1 MKIMSVSASST
12 RQRPSQFPSRDT
24 TCLSSVCLQSERRPD
39 PATALSSLKNDCSLF
54 FRLYIASQIR
64 DGDLDDFFAH
74 EKQACPPS
82 LSQLDKLRT
91 GNKSDLMGCL
101 EDLVPAQKDAP
112 NPAIQ
117 VSILDGVAIVN
128 ILLPGAA
135 KTFSDYAK
143 YMFSPYIMS
152 QLQHVNRVD
161 VVWDEYF
168 PERLKA

>member
-1 MKIMSVSASST
+1 MKLMSVSASFT
-12 RQRPSQFPSRDT
+12 RQRPSQIPSRDT
-24 TCLSSVCLQSERRPD
+24 TCLSSVGLQSERKPD

-54 FRLYIASQIR
+54 FRMYIASQMR
-64 DGDLDDFFAH
+64 DGDLDDFFEH

-82 LSQLDKLRT
+82 LSQLGKLRT
-91 GNKSDLMGCL
+91 GTKSDLVGCL
-101 EDLVPAQKDAP
+101 EDLVPAQEDAP
-112 NPAIQ
+112 NTGVQ
-117 VSILDGVAIVN
+117 VLDGVAIVN

-143 YMFSPYIMS
+143 YVFSPYITS

-168 PERLKA
+168 PESLKA